1 MRSLIRSHTTS
12 LYVMP
17 EVLNRASMVRQAHH
31 DNCHPEHVV
40 HLSESAEA
48 ERVDSPVKPGN
59 DEECGFTYELL
70 SKSDRSHEIGCL
82 VLLKSGWAIR

>member
-1 MRSLIRSHTTS
+1 
-12 LYVMP
+12 MP
-17 EVLNRASMVRQAHH
+17 DVLNRASMVRQARRESGGQAHH

-82 VLLKSGWAIR
+82 VLLKSGWVIR